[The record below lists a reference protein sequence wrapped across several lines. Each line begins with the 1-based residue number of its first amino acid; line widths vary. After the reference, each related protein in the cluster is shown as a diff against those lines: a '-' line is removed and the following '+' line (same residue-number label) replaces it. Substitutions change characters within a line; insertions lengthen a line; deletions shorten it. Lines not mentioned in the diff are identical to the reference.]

1 MSYER
6 TSSPHPTPA
15 PIRMLNSTRMNSTRM
30 NSTRLN
36 STLKLNDTLQL
47 NDTVRLVVNESLRT
61 LVNGTARSLL
71 NTTTPRLTYTANQD
85 YPILHMLLFVILII
99 VFLRSP
105 QIYLFIRGRW
115 LRFYKQKDEKNLPRF
130 VYRHN

>member
-1 MSYER
+1 MTHSPMSYER

-15 PIRMLNSTRMNSTRM
+15 PIRIMNYTLK
-30 NSTRLN
+30 LN
-36 STLKLNDTLQL
+36 STLKLNETLRL
-47 NDTVRLVVNESLRT
+47 NETVRVVVNESIRA
-61 LVNGTARSLL
+61 LVNGTARALL
-71 NTTTPRLTYTANQD
+71 NTSTPRLTYTANQD

-99 VFLRSP
+99 LFLRSP

-115 LRFYKQKDEKNLPRF
+115 LRWSKQKDERNLPRF